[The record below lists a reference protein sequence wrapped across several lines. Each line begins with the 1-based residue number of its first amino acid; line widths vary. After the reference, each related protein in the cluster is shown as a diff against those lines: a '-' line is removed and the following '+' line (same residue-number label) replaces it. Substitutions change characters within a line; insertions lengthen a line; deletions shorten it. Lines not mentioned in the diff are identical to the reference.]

1 MARSFNCSIN
11 RKMLPMKFHY
21 VFYALGTGAVL
32 PFFPLIAKNIGIS
45 ATGLGL
51 TFTVVPFFTVVLNP
65 LFGFL
70 TDKFKKIKFILMVFI
85 AIQSIFYFSA
95 NFIPRIEKQKIIF
108 SDIKFRCD
116 DGNIMKN
123 FTKNSNISST
133 NPHNSTLQCHAT
145 CSSWNNSDI
154 FSRNSFNFT
163 RYLAL
168 SNDQNLPV
176 DNFTSS
182 ICSQF
187 NGECQLKCFV
197 DGDENDNSFVHYQ
210 YWLFVILTAIP
221 VIITDAVIAISDTA
235 CHESLEGR
243 VNQFGKQRVWLSIGW
258 GIIQL
263 VTGYVVELV
272 NEGNEGKTDFSI
284 CFYVMLPLNFINII
298 ILHFADMRKEKTS
311 INIFKDVRKI
321 FVTLHPFIFITAV
334 FLVGAVDGLMW
345 NYAFWYFEQLGGNK
359 IFMGVTSAVNIFC
372 AEVPFMFVS
381 GWIIKKIGRDNSVSM
396 AFASNSIW
404 CLTASFMYNPW
415 WILIA
420 NLLQG
425 PAYGLFQVVMTS
437 YGKLLAPPGTEAT
450 MQTILGAAFHGLG
463 IGTGSLL
470 GGFGFDNFGGRMTYR
485 FVGYFTLITAVVYKC
500 ITLFISGEN
509 TVLNEEER
517 NKGIDMTKTTGKQ

>member
-1 MARSFNCSIN
+1 MITSFNCSIN
-11 RKMLPMKFHY
+11 KKMLPMKLHY
-21 VFYALGTGAVL
+21 LFYSLGTGAVL
-32 PFFPLIAKNIGIS
+32 PFFPLIAKSIGIS
-45 ATGLGL
+45 ASGLGL
-51 TFTVVPFFTVVLNP
+51 TFAVVPFFTIIVNP

-85 AIQSIFYFSA
+85 AIQSVFYFSI

-154 FSRNSFNFT
+154 FSRNSFDFT
-163 RYLAL
+163 RDLAL

-187 NGECQLKCFV
+187 DEECQLKCFV
-197 DGDENDNSFVHYQ
+197 DGDDDNTFVHYQ
-210 YWLFVILTAIP
+210 YWLFVIITAVP
-221 VIITDAVIAISDTA
+221 VVITNAIIAISDTA
-235 CHESLEGR
+235 CYESLEGR
-243 VNQFGKQRVWLSIGW
+243 VNQFGKQRVWYSIGW
-258 GIIQL
+258 GIVQL
-263 VTGYVVELV
+263 ATGYVVELA

-284 CFYVMLPLNFINII
+284 CFYVMLPLKFIDII
-298 ILHFADMRKEKTS
+298 IVSFTDIKKEKTS
-311 INIFKDVRKI
+311 KNIFDDVRKI
-321 FVTLHPFIFITAV
+321 FVKLHPFIFIIAV
-334 FLVGAVDGLMW
+334 FLIGAINGMLW
-345 NYAFWYFEQLGGNK
+345 NYAFWYFEQLGANK
-359 IFMGVTSAVNIFC
+359 IFMGITSAVNVMF
-372 AEVPFMFVS
+372 ADVPFMFVS
-381 GWIIKKIGRDNSVSM
+381 GWIIKRIGRDNSISM
-396 AFASNSIW
+396 AFVSSSVW
-404 CLTASFMYNPW
+404 FFTASCMYNPW

-425 PAYGLFQVVMTS
+425 PAYGLFQAVMSS
-437 YGKLLAPPGTEAT
+437 YGKLVAPPGTEAT
-450 MQTILGAAFHGLG
+450 MQTILGATFHGLG